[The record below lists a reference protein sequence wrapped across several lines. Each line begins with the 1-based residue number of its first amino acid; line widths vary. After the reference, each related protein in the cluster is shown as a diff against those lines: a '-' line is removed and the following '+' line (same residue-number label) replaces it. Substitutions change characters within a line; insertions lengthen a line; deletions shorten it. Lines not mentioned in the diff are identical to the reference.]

1 MVILTCGWCCRI
13 VNCVTAVW
21 PARWIPWPDDEDAWA
36 VQPQP
41 HPLALC
47 GILALSGVGG
57 YDGWLFGD
65 AVGGRDLVMDVALW
79 KVCWLCWQHENGLC
93 CCQFGWCH
101 PSQQVF
107 AVFSL
112 RSLEELRMFTAQFS
126 LFAWLLHVPPSLSI
140 LFYKT
145 HCLVGAM
152 PPMNGII
159 VAGIVIVTRII
170 FLTKTSVE
178 LTSGQSISR
187 RCAAFVAHNAWVTAD
202 AIQESCNARFIF

>member
-1 MVILTCGWCCRI
+1 MAG
-13 VNCVTAVW
+13 A
-21 PARWIPWPDDEDAWA
+21 A
-36 VQPQP
+36 
-41 HPLALC
+41 
-47 GILALSGVGG
+47 ALSIVSPQFGQPDEYLGQMMRMLEQFSRNRILWHFVAYLPCRVLEDTTADFLVMRWVVETWSWTLHCGRFAGYVGNMKMA
-57 YDGWLFGD
+57 YVAANLGD
-65 AVGGRDLVMDVALW
+65 AILHNKCL
-79 KVCWLCWQHENGLC
+79 
-93 CCQFGWCH
+93 
-101 PSQQVF
+101 P
-107 AVFSL
+107 SL

-126 LFAWLLHVPPSLSI
+126 PFAWLLHVPPSLSI

-187 RCAAFVAHNAWVTAD
+187 RCAAFVAHNA
-202 AIQESCNARFIF
+202 

>member
-107 AVFSL
+107 A
-112 RSLEELRMFTAQFS
+112 
-126 LFAWLLHVPPSLSI
+126 FAPVTGRIADVYCSI
-140 LFYKT
+140 LPVCMVVACSSIVKHIVLQNPLLGRCHATYEWHHCCRHCHCNT
-145 HCLVGAM
+145 HNFFDKDICRAHFWAEYIQKVCCLCCSQCVS
-152 PPMNGII
+152 N
-159 VAGIVIVTRII
+159 
-170 FLTKTSVE
+170 
-178 LTSGQSISR
+178 R
-187 RCAAFVAHNAWVTAD
+187 RCNPG
-202 AIQESCNARFIF
+202 IL